1 MQRMSGGGLVAAV
14 ACLAACVSATFGQ
27 DVDPA
32 LKPYERVAGE
42 VSGSLK
48 FVGSD
53 TMNNLVSLWAEGFK
67 KFYPGVSEGIE
78 GKGSASAPPA
88 LTEGTCTFGP
98 MSRDWKPA
106 EIDAFKEKHGY
117 APTAI
122 PAAIDML
129 AVFVHKD
136 NPLAGLSL
144 QQVDAIFSK
153 NRNGGA
159 NADIR
164 TWGDLGLGGEWKDK
178 PISLYGRNASSGTY
192 GYFKEHALFKGD
204 FKPTVKEQPGSSAVV
219 QAVANDKFAIG
230 YSGIGYRTAGVRALP
245 LAAQTGEPAVAPEPK
260 AAYEGEYPLARF
272 LLLSVNYKQP
282 ARSAAARVHPLRV
295 ECHRSGRREERRL
308 SARDRAA
315 GPRGPRPTR
324 HRHPLT
330 DRTRPAEPP
339 CACPRRRH
347 SPVGRGVAGPIHG
360 CGPATRLPAA

>member
-1 MQRMSGGGLVAAV
+1 MYRVSGVGRMVIAAALLAGGGAAF
-14 ACLAACVSATFGQ
+14 CQ
-27 DVDPA
+27 DIDPA

-53 TMNNLVSLWAEGFK
+53 TMNNLVALWAEGFK

-159 NADIR
+159 NAEIR
-164 TWGDLGLGGEWKDK
+164 TWGDLGLEGEWKDK

-245 LAAQTGEPAVAPEPK
+245 LAPKTGETLVAPEPK

-272 LLLSVNYKQP
+272 LLLSVNHKPGSQLD
-282 ARSAAARVHPLRV
+282 PLR
-295 ECHRSGRREERRL
+295 REFIRYVL
-308 SARDRAA
+308 SATGQADVKKD
-315 GPRGPRPTR
+315 GY
-324 HRHPLT
+324 L
-330 DRTRPAEPP
+330 
-339 CACPRRRH
+339 
-347 SPVGRGVAGPIHG
+347 PVTGELAREAFGKLGFGTP
-360 CGPATRLPAA
+360 

>member
-1 MQRMSGGGLVAAV
+1 MQRISGGGFVAMSAFVAV
-14 ACLAACVSATFGQ
+14 AIAAMAYGQ
-27 DVDPA
+27 DLDPA
-32 LKPYERVAGE
+32 LKSYERVAGE

-53 TMNNLVSLWAEGFK
+53 TMNNLVALWAEGFK

-98 MSRDWKPA
+98 MSRDWKPS

-117 APTAI
+117 APTAV

-159 NADIR
+159 NAEIR

-272 LLLSVNYKQP
+272 LLLSVNHKPGSQLD
-282 ARSAAARVHPLRV
+282 PLR
-295 ECHRSGRREERRL
+295 REFIRYVL
-308 SARDRAA
+308 SATGQADVKKD
-315 GPRGPRPTR
+315 GY
-324 HRHPLT
+324 L
-330 DRTRPAEPP
+330 
-339 CACPRRRH
+339 
-347 SPVGRGVAGPIHG
+347 PVTGELAREALGQLGI
-360 CGPATRLPAA
+360 ATP